1 VKKLISVALS
11 VALLLVLAIAAIP
24 ASANLPSAKATA
36 QIADLNVVSAVFT
49 TDVNQTLSDDT
60 GWTTI
65 LTQQIKTANQKDL
78 FISPSLQS
86 ALLTATRVSS
96 KDLTLDT
103 SSALAGV
110 AVKVEVD
117 GVPAFPGATGVIYNQ
132 RLQVLSAKL
141 AGLLDTTTG
150 IVTPE
155 EISLLLDTLSAN
167 SFNFIVPD
175 LTAGEH
181 TVVVLAKAYTTV
193 SNQQGSA
200 GARAAIG
207 LGSVTVEEV
216 RMIKGENVI
225 IDLP

>member
-1 VKKLISVALS
+1 VKKLILVALS
-11 VALLLVLAIAAIP
+11 VALVLVLGIVAIP
-24 ASANLPSAKATA
+24 TSANLPSAKATA

-49 TDVNQTLSDDT
+49 TDVNQFLTDDT
-60 GWTTI
+60 GWTAI
-65 LTQQIKTANQKDL
+65 LTQEIKTANMKDL

-96 KDLTLDT
+96 KDLTPDT

-110 AVKVEVD
+110 AVKVTVD
-117 GVPAFPGATGVIYNQ
+117 GNSAFPGDTGVIYNQ

-141 AGLLDTTTG
+141 AGLLNTTTN
-150 IVTPE
+150 VTDPE
-155 EISLLLDTLSAN
+155 EISLLLDTLSVN

-175 LTAGEH
+175 LSSGEH
-181 TVVVLAKAYTTV
+181 EVIVWAKAYTTV

-200 GARAAIG
+200 GARALIG
-207 LGSVTVEEV
+207 LGSVTIEEV
-216 RMIKGENVI
+216 RMIRGENVI

>member
-1 VKKLISVALS
+1 MKKLILVALS
-11 VALLLVLAIAAIP
+11 VTLVLVLGIAAVP
-24 ASANLPSAKATA
+24 AGANLPSAKATA
-36 QIADLNVVSAVFT
+36 QIAKLNVVSAVYT
-49 TDVNQTLSDDT
+49 TDVNQYLTDDT
-60 GWTTI
+60 GWTPI
-65 LTQQIKTANQKDL
+65 LTQEIKTANQKDL

-96 KDLTLDT
+96 KDLTPDT

-117 GVPAFPGATGVIYNQ
+117 GIAAFPGATGVIYNQ

-141 AGLLDTTTG
+141 AGLLNTTTG
-150 IVTPE
+150 IVDPE
-155 EISLLLDTLSAN
+155 EISLLLDTLSVN

-175 LTAGEH
+175 LTSGVH
-181 TVVVLAKAYTTV
+181 TVVVYAKAYTTV

-200 GARAAIG
+200 GARALIG

-225 IDLP
+225 VELP